1 MTFGGA
7 TFDSHRAGSGNDHVT
22 EKETRRISRRCSLS
36 AYAFGDG
43 EGRSSQRWNDNDTGT
58 YALEAI
64 VLIAE
69 IAHCRPD
76 SRELM

>member
-36 AYAFGDG
+36 AYAIGDG
-43 EGRSSQRWNDNDTGT
+43 EGSQRWNDNDTGT
-58 YALEAI
+58 YALAAI

-69 IAHCRPD
+69 MAHCRPD

>member
-1 MTFGGA
+1 MVFAPKLYLHPGKG
-7 TFDSHRAGSGNDHVT
+7 
-22 EKETRRISRRCSLS
+22 RRTPRKDPVVFSRRCSLS

-58 YALEAI
+58 YALAAI

-69 IAHCRPD
+69 MAHCRPD